1 MRIIDSN
8 GKLFGKISILDIIIV
23 ACVLFLGVVFAL
35 NLTKKSELPISVSS
49 DLQYTTVIKAYN
61 IYKTPKSPFE
71 VGDNLYSQSGEV
83 IGKIVDIDA
92 KIGYTKEKLL
102 DGTYIDF
109 ENEDY
114 VDYYLTVEGNGTYT
128 DKGYKAQGSFLLC
141 PNESI
146 NVSSKLFYGNV
157 IVLSVEKNN

>member
-1 MRIIDSN
+1 MKIIDKN

-23 ACVLFLGVVFAL
+23 AVVLFLGVVAAM
-35 NLTKKSELPISVSS
+35 NLTKKTDLPVSVSS
-49 DLQYTTVIKAYN
+49 ELQYTTVIKAYN
-61 IYKTPKSPFE
+61 LYKPSKSPFE

-83 IGKIVDIDA
+83 IGKIVNVDA
-92 KIGYTKEKLL
+92 KPGYTKEKLQ

-114 VDYYLTVEGNGTYT
+114 TDYYLTVEGTGTYT

-141 PNESI
+141 PNETI
-146 NVSSKLFYGNV
+146 NVASKLFYGNV
-157 IVLSVEKNN
+157 VVLSVEKNN